1 MGLELDAIAAC
12 VIGGTSLMGGHGS
25 VLGLLIGAA
34 VMGVIRNG
42 LVLMEVSAYWQD
54 LIIGAII
61 VLAAILDVVR
71 SRRRKS

>member
-1 MGLELDAIAAC
+1 
-12 VIGGTSLMGGHGS
+12 
-25 VLGLLIGAA
+25 
-34 VMGVIRNG
+34 